1 MKYQNEGNYF
11 REKKLLAI
19 LKIIDKN
26 ITEHCCFMTK
36 TLTVL
41 MFSSDLEFKKFIKAS
56 FNSVFIKTI

>member
-36 TLTVL
+36 SLTVH